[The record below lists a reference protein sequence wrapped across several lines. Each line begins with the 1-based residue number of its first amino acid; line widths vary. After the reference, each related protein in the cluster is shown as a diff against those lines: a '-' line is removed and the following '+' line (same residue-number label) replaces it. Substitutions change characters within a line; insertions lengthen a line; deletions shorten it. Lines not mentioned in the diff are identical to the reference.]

1 MKIDEFIRVYGNS
14 NGISRNMYGGS
25 HDLSIDSRNPRGY
38 KISKLENLGD
48 YNVMGGRPINISA
61 PAYSSV

>member
-38 KISKLENLGD
+38 KITKPSCTVACSPVLMHCKGD
-48 YNVMGGRPINISA
+48 NPQGVY
-61 PAYSSV
+61 